1 MHTNTIQSLLMAR
14 GFKRVVPT
22 DEVLQSLDNMTL
34 HRFNKILDNKVK
46 MTLEE
51 AAAFATWLNVSIEE
65 LTTAP
70 TQQTHSL
77 ADKFGLN
84 H

>member
-1 MHTNTIQSLLMAR
+1 MHTNTIQSLLVAR
-14 GFKRVVPT
+14 GFKKVVPT
-22 DEVLQSLDNMTL
+22 DEVLLALDNMTL
-34 HRFNKILDNKVK
+34 HRFNKILENKVK
-46 MTLEE
+46 LTLEE

-77 ADKFGLN
+77 ADKLGLN
-84 H
+84 N